1 MITLTEE
8 AAVQVQALLQQQ
20 EMPEHGLRIFVQGGG
35 CSGLQYGL
43 AFENTTQED
52 DVVVEEK
59 GIRLFVDP
67 FSAQYLQG
75 ASIDYQ
81 EGPTGSGFRIDNPN
95 APTGCGC
102 GSSSSCCEDGGDGT
116 GSCCG

>member
-1 MITLTEE
+1 MQGVTPE
-8 AAVQVQALLQQQ
+8 AIRENLVAQPQNC
-20 EMPEHGLRIFVQGGG
+20 EGW
-35 CSGLQYGL
+35 LQYGL

-95 APTGCGC
+95 APTGGCC
-102 GSSSSCCEDGGDGT
+102 GSSSSCCEGGGDGT

>member
-1 MITLTEE
+1 MITLTEK
-8 AAVQVQALLQQQ
+8 AADQVQNLLQQQ
-20 EMPEHGLRIFVQGGG
+20 ELAEHGLRIFVQGGG

-43 AFENTTQED
+43 AYETTTHEG

-75 ASIDYQ
+75 ASIDYE
-81 EGPTGSGFRIDNPN
+81 EGPMGSGFRIDNPN
-95 APTGCGC
+95 APAGGCC
-102 GSSSSCCEDGGDGT
+102 GSSSSCCEGGGDGT
-116 GSCCG
+116 GGCCG